1 MRYCLKK
8 REENNWSSLSFYI
21 FVHKPRYMNIYR
33 DVTIKFK
40 EKDAIN
46 LREGITEGVLE
57 SIVGAG
63 EGKGREGKTLI

>member
-1 MRYCLKK
+1 
-8 REENNWSSLSFYI
+8 
-21 FVHKPRYMNIYR
+21 MNIYR

-57 SIVGAG
+57 SVIGAG
-63 EGKGREGKTLI
+63 EGKWEEKKKLIKLYFN